1 MGLFSSRPEEPE
13 NWGGLPAEPYNPA
26 QDAVRL
32 GSEGQM
38 DLTAVGGDIL
48 GESTES
54 VSISFDMPEAPSDPE
69 AETDPGAESAVDSS
83 AEDSSPT
90 EQ

>member
-54 VSISFDMPEAPSDPE
+54 MSISFDMPEAPTDPE
-69 AETDPGAESAVDSS
+69 AESPVGSS

-90 EQ
+90 E